1 MDLMFAPL
9 RKYADFNGRA
19 TRTEFWLFFLFRA
32 VLAVVF
38 CVALIGV
45 VGVSPNGIA
54 DDELT
59 PAAGGIIAAGILVY
73 LALLLPELAVT
84 VRRLHDQDM
93 SGWLA
98 LLKLAPM
105 GDFVLFIF
113 MFLPGTAGTNRH
125 GPDPRSP
132 TAAHAGLVA

>member
-9 RKYADFNGRA
+9 RKYADFYGRA

-32 VLAVVF
+32 LIAVAF
-38 CVALIGV
+38 CIAFIAVAA
-45 VGVSPNGIA
+45 PDIA
-54 DDELT
+54 ADSDSLNPT
-59 PAAGGIIAAGILVY
+59 AFGIIAVGIVVY

-93 SGWLA
+93 TGWLA
-98 LLKLAPM
+98 LLKIAPM

-113 MFLPGTAGTNRH
+113 MLLPGTAGTNRH
-125 GPDPRSP
+125 GSDPRL
-132 TAAHAGLVA
+132 TVELHGGMVA